1 MSYGRQ
7 RSGLLVPHRFVTHGP
22 HRIPLPEN
30 IHDRKMI
37 ACMAYDDNGKPFG
50 DLLRVPR
57 DLDID
62 MVDDSGKTL
71 RHALH
76 LRLMRKLEDSDGR
89 FRYQDG
95 DEADGITYI
104 EEWPESENT
113 PERWAK
119 FYNRYHPA
127 RREIKER

>member
-7 RSGLLVPHRFVTHGP
+7 RSGLLVPHRFVTHGT

-76 LRLMRKLEDSDGR
+76 LRLMRKLEDSECP
-89 FRYQDG
+89 G
-95 DEADGITYI
+95 DLRLPSRHQEFVQSQQRGQKPPILIEGVADDRG
-104 EEWPESENT
+104 
-113 PERWAK
+113 
-119 FYNRYHPA
+119 
-127 RREIKER
+127 